1 MTPTGGYTLRL
12 CEASAD
18 KRVLY
23 CSVAK
28 LADVRPRLGRGDKEI
43 GK

>member
-1 MTPTGGYTLRL
+1 MTPTGGSTLRL

-23 CSVAK
+23 CSVTK
-28 LADVRPRLGRGDKEI
+28 LADVRSCLGRGDKEI